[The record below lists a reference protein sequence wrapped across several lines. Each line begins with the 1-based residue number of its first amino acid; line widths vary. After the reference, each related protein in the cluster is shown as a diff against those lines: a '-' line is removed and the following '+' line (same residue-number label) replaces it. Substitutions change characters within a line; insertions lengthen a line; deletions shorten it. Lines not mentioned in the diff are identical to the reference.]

1 MKPYQKPEA
10 NIYKDTNAFL
20 FDIFISFVLQL
31 SINTQNVSKIDSF
44 TVAEYEAE
52 VYLFEK
58 FTHDEKC
65 S

>member
-1 MKPYQKPEA
+1 MEPHQKPEA

-20 FDIFISFVLQL
+20 FDIFISFLLQL
-31 SINTQNVSKIDSF
+31 SMQNVSKIDTF
-44 TVAEYEAE
+44 TVAKYEAE

-65 S
+65 R